1 MTKSCSTPYND
12 AFFQIQAT
20 KSSNSAAVMVPIVDD
35 LVHPR
40 SVLDVGCGIGAWLA
54 QWKKH
59 GISDVVGL
67 DGSYVDR
74 SRLLIDP
81 SDFQTTDLEQGFQLD
96 RKFDLVECL
105 EVAEHLDESH
115 ADALVECIAAHSDT
129 VLFSAAVPSQGGTHH
144 VNEQWPSYWISR
156 FARRDFQ
163 AFDAIRPL
171 VWTNPRV
178 QVWYRQNTL
187 LFSRT
192 HSFGDP
198 APILDMI
205 HPDMWRASNS
215 NPALRLLVRAVPPAI
230 RARAIARFSP
240 EGSS

>member
-1 MTKSCSTPYND
+1 MTRIGSTPYND

-20 KSSNSAAVMVPIVDD
+20 KSSNSAAEIVPIVND

-40 SVLDVGCGIGAWLA
+40 SVLDVGCGVGAWLA
-54 QWKKH
+54 QWKKQ
-59 GISDVVGL
+59 GISDVTGL

-81 SDFQTTDLEQGFQLD
+81 SDFQTVNLEQGFQLD

-105 EVAEHLDESH
+105 EVAEHLDEPH
-115 ADALVECIAAHSDT
+115 GDALVECIAAHSDT

-144 VNEQWPSYWISR
+144 VNEQWPSYWVSR

-163 AFDAIRPL
+163 AFDVIRPV
-171 VWTNPRV
+171 VWTNSRV
-178 QVWYRQNTL
+178 QFWYRQNML

-198 APILDMI
+198 APVLDMV
-205 HPDMWRASNS
+205 HPDMWRASNT
-215 NPALRLLVRAVPPAI
+215 NLALRLLVRAVPPTI

-240 EGSS
+240 ARSN